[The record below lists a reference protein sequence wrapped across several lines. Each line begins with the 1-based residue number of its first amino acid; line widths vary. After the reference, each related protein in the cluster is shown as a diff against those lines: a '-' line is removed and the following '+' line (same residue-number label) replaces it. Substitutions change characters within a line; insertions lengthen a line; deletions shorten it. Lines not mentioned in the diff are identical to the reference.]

1 MTKEE
6 MQSILETAK
15 SDIKAAQSALEVALK
30 DKASGE
36 EVAQL
41 KSTIEKLQGDKS
53 SLEAKFTELSTAFD
67 GLKGG
72 GGNEMSFKSQVD
84 KFIAD
89 NASEIEKLY
98 KSKSGVIEFDV
109 KAVGSITTASGLNLD
124 PPSITGVQQAPL
136 QNVNLRAMQILGL
149 TTTLSTS
156 LAAYPYTEAEPKEG
170 GYDFVAEGGLKPQI
184 DFKWATRYATP
195 HKVAAYQRLTEESI
209 KDVVGLQS
217 VANDYLTKQHA
228 LKKGKAILFGDGI
241 GVNPKGAS
249 EYARAFVAGSMAAA
263 VVNPTF
269 MDVVNAVI
277 TDIATTHNFVDE
289 VPYMANI
296 VVIHPKDF
304 FIHLVAAKDNEG
316 RPLYPTASL
325 FNMVNI
331 GGVTI
336 IPEESVSV
344 GHILVADMSKYNTTN
359 YVPFSIR
366 IGWVN
371 DDFIRNQFVMV
382 GESRFHAFVKKF
394 DEQAFVYDE
403 ISTIKQAITAPA

>member
-1 MTKEE
+1 

-156 LAAYPYTEAEPKEG
+156 LTAYPYTEAEPKEG
-170 GYDFVAEGGLKPQI
+170 GYDFVAEGGLKSQI
-184 DFKWATRYATP
+184 DFKWGTRYATP
-195 HKVAAYQRLTEESI
+195 KKVAAYQRLTEESI